1 MRTADDLPDMPDLP
15 GVDGAWHRRVDVVDA
30 DGASHAWHLLDG
42 APSVVGEPVGT
53 VLAVHGN
60 PTWSYLWRD
69 TVRQAAAAGW
79 RVVAVDQLDMGF
91 SPRTGTRRRLERR
104 VDDLLRLSDEIGLT
118 GPGADDP
125 HLPLVPLGHDWGGI
139 VSVGW
144 AARVRERGQ
153 QIAGVV
159 LTNTAAH
166 QPPAA
171 AVSPVLRLVM
181 APGLH
186 GALTEGTAAFVRA
199 MLASPRASG
208 SGVRLDP
215 GVRAAYLAP
224 YRTRARRSGV
234 EAFVADV
241 PAGADHPS
249 RPALDAVAAGLSAI
263 GADEGVPSLVVW
275 GARDPVFSQAYL
287 DDLRARLPRGDVH
300 RVERAGHLV
309 VEEADV
315 AGIVTRWLVERVAGR
330 AAADGASAAAA
341 LPAGAPAGSHAGAPA
356 DAPRPVEPPPPR
368 DHVPMVAAL
377 YERAAGDRAHELAV
391 VQLRPDGPPE
401 AITWAHLA
409 RRVDEVAAGLLDLGA
424 RPGERISL
432 LVTPGVD
439 LAVMLYAA
447 LRVGLVAVVA
457 DAGLGVRGLERAVR
471 GAAPTW
477 LAAVHPAVG
486 IAWALRW
493 PGRRIAVGPSPG
505 GPLVRR
511 GALALAS
518 ATELDHVEAAGRAAL
533 LAARERG
540 EALLPHHLA
549 GPGPDDDA
557 AVIFT
562 SGSTGPAK
570 GVVYTHA
577 RMAAMAATFGAT
589 ARVGPDRPLVAAFAP
604 FALLG
609 PALGATS
616 AVPATDVTR
625 PATLTAAA
633 LADAAGA
640 VGAKAAFASPAA
652 LANVVATAGD
662 LSDAQRR
669 ALAGLDVLLSAG
681 APVDPSVLAAAVALT
696 PNATARTPYGM
707 TEALPTTDVSL
718 DELVE
723 AGRGDGVLVGAP
735 VPGARLALAPLDDA
749 GRPTGALT
757 GAAGTTGEILVSAPH
772 TKDRYDQLWD
782 VQRASASEPGW
793 HRTGDVGHLDERGR
807 LWVEGRLAHAVV
819 TDTGVVT
826 PVGVEQRVQALPVVA
841 RAALVGVGPAG
852 TQRCVVVLEV
862 RGGSSREDA
871 VPVPPG
877 LAPLGLSA
885 QVRAAAAPVDVAA
898 VLVVGALPTD
908 VRHRSKIDRARVGT
922 WADGVL
928 AGRARAGSR
937 P

>member
-1 MRTADDLPDMPDLP
+1 MTTPATPTGPFAPPDLPDLPDLP
-15 GVDGAWHRRVDVVDA
+15 GVEGAWHRRVDVVDA
-30 DGASHAWHLLDG
+30 DGATHAWHLLDG
-42 APSVVGEPVGT
+42 APSVVGETVGT

-60 PTWSYLWRD
+60 PTWSYLWRE
-69 TVRQAAAAGW
+69 TIRQAAAAGW

-91 SPRTGTRRRLERR
+91 SARTGTRRRLERR

-118 GPGADDP
+118 GPGADPD
-125 HLPLVPLGHDWGGI
+125 LPLVSLGHDWGGI
-139 VSVGW
+139 VSAGW
-144 AARVRERGQ
+144 AVRVRERGQ
-153 QIAGVV
+153 RVSGAV
-159 LTNTAAH
+159 LTNTAVH
-166 QPPAA
+166 QGPATR
-171 AVSPVLRLVM
+171 VSPVLRLVS

-186 GALTEGTAAFVRA
+186 GALTQGTAAFVRA

-208 SGVRLDP
+208 SGVRLAP

-224 YRTRARRSGV
+224 YRTPARRSAV
-234 EAFVADV
+234 EAFVADI
-241 PAGADHPS
+241 PFGADHPS

-263 GADEGVPSLVVW
+263 GADESVPSLVVW
-275 GARDPVFSQAYL
+275 GVRDPVFTQAHL

-315 AGIVTRWLVERVAGR
+315 AGIVTRWLVDRVAG
-330 AAADGASAAAA
+330 A
-341 LPAGAPAGSHAGAPA
+341 APAGPRADAPA
-356 DAPRPVEPPPPR
+356 DAPRPVEPPR
-368 DHVPMVAAL
+368 HEDHVPMVAAL
-377 YERAAGDRAHELAV
+377 YERAAHERAHELAV
-391 VQLRPDGPPE
+391 VQLRPGGPPE
-401 AITWAHLA
+401 AITWAGLA
-409 RRVDEVAAGLLDLGA
+409 RRVDEVAAGLLVSGA
-424 RPGERISL
+424 RPGQRISL

-439 LAVMLYAA
+439 LTVMLYAA
-447 LRVGLVAVVA
+447 LRIGLVAVVA
-457 DAGLGVRGLERAVR
+457 DAGLGVRGLSRAIR
-471 GAAPTW
+471 GAAPDH

-486 IAWALRW
+486 IAWLLGW
-493 PGRRIAVGPSPG
+493 PGERIAVGAAPG

-511 GALALAS
+511 AALALAS
-518 ATELDHVEAAGRAAL
+518 AQDLAHLEAAGRAAL
-533 LAARERG
+533 LAAAERG

-557 AVIFT
+557 AVVFT

-616 AVPATDVTR
+616 AVPATDVTK
-625 PATLTAAA
+625 PATLTASA
-633 LADAAGA
+633 LADAAAA
-640 VGAKAAFASPAA
+640 VGARAAFASPAA

-662 LSDAQRR
+662 LTDAQRG
-669 ALAGLDVLLSAG
+669 ALGGLDVLLSAG
-681 APVDPSVLAAAVALT
+681 APVDPAVLAAAVALT

-718 DELVE
+718 DELLE

-735 VPGARLALAPLDDA
+735 LPGARLALAPLDDA
-749 GRPTGALT
+749 GRATGALT
-757 GAAGTTGEILVSAPH
+757 GAPGVTGEILVSAAH

-807 LWVEGRLAHAVV
+807 LWVQGRLAHVVV

-826 PVGVEQRVQALPVVA
+826 PVGVEQRVQSLPVVA
-841 RAALVGVGPAG
+841 RAALVGVGPVG

-862 RGGSSREDA
+862 RGGSSRGDA
-871 VPVPPG
+871 VPVAPG

-908 VRHRSKIDRARVGT
+908 VRHRSKIDRVRVGA
-922 WADGVL
+922 WAGRVL